1 MTTPLTLSA
10 RYSRRGAR
18 APLRA
23 LYAVLDEIQAVL
35 VATPAPEVR
44 RAKIAFWE
52 AELAAATTGAA
63 RHPLARALPAGP
75 VGAIAQSAIEAAR
88 AEAALADC
96 FPGDLFHALLAGQW
110 GRPLR
115 LAAALEGADAPET
128 LGYAEQ
134 IGIAYALTVRLQT
147 IGLAC
152 RHRPWEIASLAA
164 EASRRNQERGDA
176 QAAMEVLRDW
186 AASAYEAARR
196 QTLTAPLPPRSM
208 RVLAALGECLLVEL
222 SEEMRVDPR
231 RLLTGRILLPDP
243 RMHWIA
249 LRALWGRR
257 TRLSP

>member
-10 RYSRRGAR
+10 RYALCRAR

-23 LYAVLDEIQAVL
+23 LYAVLDEIQNVL
-35 VATPAPEVR
+35 IATPAPEVR

-63 RHPLARALPAGP
+63 RHPLARALPSGS
-75 VGAIAQSAIEAAR
+75 VCAIALSAIEAAR
-88 AEAALADC
+88 AEAALADR
-96 FPGDLFHALLAGQW
+96 FPGDLFRTLLTGQG

-115 LAAALEGADAPET
+115 LVAALEGAVAPEA

-134 IGIAYALTVRLQT
+134 VGTAYALTARLQT

-164 EASRRNQERGDA
+164 EASSRNHERGDP

-186 AASAYEAARR
+186 AANAYKVARR
-196 QTLTAPLPPRSM
+196 QTLTAPLLPRST

-222 SEEMRVDPR
+222 SEEMRADPR
-231 RLLTGRILLPDP
+231 RLLAGRILLPDP

-257 TRLSP
+257 ARLSP